1 MSEMRNVSS
10 NPHVRDNWTTRKIMM
25 VVAASLLIPAG
36 YGVYSFGL
44 NALIMLILSVAS
56 CVATE
61 YIYEKAMHKVVTIG
75 DFSAVVTGL
84 LLGMNLP
91 AQTII
96 GTVADFGCRSS
107 EVSSPSWW

>member
-44 NALIMLILSVAS
+44 NDHVNSFRRKL
-56 CVATE
+56 CRNG
-61 YIYEKAMHKVVTIG
+61 IY
-75 DFSAVVTGL
+75 L
-84 LLGMNLP
+84 
-91 AQTII
+91 
-96 GTVADFGCRSS
+96 
-107 EVSSPSWW
+107 